1 MNEIPR
7 KYLKGKFPFY
17 LNHDY
22 TLWTFDTGSSEHITN
37 NKSILSNY
45 TEFKLTMKCANNT
58 ICHFDGY
65 GSYKCIINGFTIV
78 LNKVLYSSKIIK
90 SIISGIKL
98 SKEGINTKIYTNNN
112 TTYLTLLNSDNKIIN
127 TFPSNSFNIIK
138 IPIINLT
145 PTELDLNYTTL
156 NDSSKLLWHKRLG
169 YFYLPNIDKY
179 INMNNITNN
188 NNHCTE
194 CKIPNLKHK
203 PHNKPTPKASKIL
216 EIIHSDIVGPL
227 EIPFTNKKYFIT
239 FIDEY
244 LKRSWIY
251 FLKDKSEA
259 IQIIIDFFNF
269 INNYFNEKI
278 KFFKSDNAKEY
289 KNKKIKKYCKKYGI
303 YKSFS
308 TPYNPQNNGIAERF
322 NQPIISCARNL
333 LYSSGMSTNFWD
345 FAIMY

>member
-1 MNEIPR
+1 
-7 KYLKGKFPFY
+7 
-17 LNHDY
+17 
-22 TLWTFDTGSSEHITN
+22 
-37 NKSILSNY
+37 
-45 TEFKLTMKCANNT
+45 MKCANNT

-65 GSYKCIINGFTIV
+65 GSYKGIINGFTIV

-194 CKIPNLKHK
+194 
-203 PHNKPTPKASKIL
+203 
-216 EIIHSDIVGPL
+216 
-227 EIPFTNKKYFIT
+227 
-239 FIDEY
+239 
-244 LKRSWIY
+244 
-251 FLKDKSEA
+251 
-259 IQIIIDFFNF
+259 
-269 INNYFNEKI
+269 
-278 KFFKSDNAKEY
+278 
-289 KNKKIKKYCKKYGI
+289 
-303 YKSFS
+303 
-308 TPYNPQNNGIAERF
+308 
-322 NQPIISCARNL
+322 
-333 LYSSGMSTNFWD
+333 
-345 FAIMY
+345 